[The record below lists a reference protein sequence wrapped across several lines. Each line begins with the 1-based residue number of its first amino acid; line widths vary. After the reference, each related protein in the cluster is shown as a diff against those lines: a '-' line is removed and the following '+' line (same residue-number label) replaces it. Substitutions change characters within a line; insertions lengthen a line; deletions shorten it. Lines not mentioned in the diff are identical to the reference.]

1 MIEQY
6 SFAAKLREQ
15 DLFHFVIR
23 LLIAID
29 FGRARGLG

>member
-15 DLFHFVIR
+15 DLFHFAIR